1 MDYQSQ
7 SAFQPYLLSG
17 ERILWTGRPAQGVAF
32 RPMDAFLIPFSIL
45 WCGFVVFWNVSVWG
59 FNGNGAPPEFDVF
72 GAVFLLIGLY
82 FLFGRFIH
90 DAAIRRRTTYALTD
104 QRAMFRRGSKISSLD
119 LSHLP
124 KLELQER
131 SDGTGTISFQDGPS
145 FMTYGRNSGFDW
157 WVPSLQ
163 ASSSFFRIDRA
174 RDVYRMIREYSGRSS
189 SF

>member
-7 SAFQPYLLSG
+7 SAFQPYLFPG
-17 ERILWTGRPAQGVAF
+17 ERVLWTGRPKQGVAF
-32 RPMDAFLIPFSIL
+32 RAMDAFLIPFSVL
-45 WCGFVVFWNVSVWG
+45 WCGFVVFWNIGVQSG
-59 FNGNGAPPEFDVF
+59 PESAPPVFDIF
-72 GAVFLLIGLY
+72 GLVFLLVGLY

-104 QRAMFRRGSKISSLD
+104 QRALFRRGSKISSLD

-131 SDGTGTISFQDGPS
+131 SDGTGTISFQDGPN
-145 FMTYGRNSGFDW
+145 FFAYRRNSGLDW
-157 WVPSLQ
+157 WLPSMQ

-174 RDVYRMIREYSGRSS
+174 RDVYRMIREHSGRSS